1 MTSSSNRFHTQFD
14 MNAMLH
20 SAVAE
25 KKLQMQYRRYAGRE
39 SLHQYAPRPA
49 SNMGIVLA
57 RMNRSEARDQFSM

>member
-1 MTSSSNRFHTQFD
+1 

-25 KKLQMQYRRYAGRE
+25 KKLQMHYRRYAGRE

-49 SNMGIVLA
+49 SSMGIVLA
-57 RMNRSEARDQFSM
+57 RMNRSEASDQFSM